1 MISQMKKYTFL
12 VFHRD
17 YDTFLTQLRDL
28 GVVHITQK
36 AAGLIENDEK
46 LQAALQ
52 HEDDLRRLIN
62 QGAPDQMI
70 QERDA
75 IKQNIADAK
84 EAAQQAAVWGDFDAQ
99 HIEALKEAGYNMR
112 FFDCAISAYKK
123 EWGIKVNTIEGKTY
137 FVRVEGIASQDV
149 DISEMLEKATELP
162 QPEKSE
168 AQWNK
173 EIEQLNGL
181 LAAADARIE
190 AWQLANMD
198 QLKQQLVEAR
208 QQIDWQRVQLST
220 DKLAD
225 GALCLIEGFCPIEKE
240 AELENMLNS
249 AQVYYESAKPTIEDN
264 TPIELKNNFYT
275 RLFEPI
281 TRLYSLPNYAELDPT
296 PFFAPF
302 FMLFFGLCLGDG
314 GYGLLILL
322 AGIAVILKAP
332 KLKEWG
338 WLGVFMGVTTMVV
351 GILTGMF
358 FGINLE
364 DVAVLAPVKQYFI
377 TETNATVHFMGGSY
391 HPMMVF
397 AILIGIF
404 QILFAM
410 GFKVVKITL
419 RDGFKY
425 AAYDCAWLVALVTL
439 IVWFALAGS
448 LSTVGLYGIYAILGL
463 CAVFIL
469 FYSNPDRK
477 VLLLNL
483 GGGLW
488 GTYNM
493 VSGLLGDVLSYI
505 RLFALGLAG
514 GILGNVFNALAL
526 QAGGACPSWIGWLPT
541 LLILVFGHTLNFALC
556 LISSVV
562 HPMRLTFVEFYKN
575 AGFEGGGKEYKPFK
589 K

>member
-1 MISQMKKYTFL
+1 ML
-12 VFHRD
+12 
-17 YDTFLTQLRDL
+17 
-28 GVVHITQK
+28 
-36 AAGLIENDEK
+36 A
-46 LQAALQ
+46 
-52 HEDDLRRLIN
+52 
-62 QGAPDQMI
+62 QGAPDQLV
-70 QERDA
+70 QERTA
-75 IKQNIADAK
+75 VEERIAAAQ
-84 EAAQQAAVWGDFDAQ
+84 EAAKQAAVWGDFDAERIQ
-99 HIEALKEAGYNMR
+99 SLKEAGYTLR
-112 FFDCAISAYKK
+112 FFACSSKAF
-123 EWGIKVNTIEGKTY
+123 EEGWGIKVNEIGGKAY
-137 FVRVEGIASQDV
+137 FVAV
-149 DISEMLEKATELP
+149 SEYSGNSDYSELP
-162 QPEKSE
+162 VTEIPAPEKSE
-168 AQWNK
+168 KQWLQ
-173 EIEQLNGL
+173 EMEHLNGL
-181 LAAADARIE
+181 LAAANARIE
-190 AWQLANMD
+190 AWQKANLED
-198 QLKQQLVEAR
+198 IKAQLVEAR

-225 GALCLIEGFCPIEKE
+225 GALCLIEGFCPKDKE
-240 AELENMLNS
+240 PALNEMLDS
-249 AQVYYESAKPTIEDN
+249 AQVYYEAEEPTKEDN

-281 TRLYSLPNYAELDPT
+281 TRLYSLPNYAEIDPT

-314 GYGLLILL
+314 GYGLVVLL
-322 AGIAVILKAP
+322 AGLAVILKAP

-338 WLGVFMGVTTMVV
+338 WLGVFMGITTMVV

-364 DVAVLAPVKQYFI
+364 EVAVLAPVKQYFI
-377 TETNATVHFMGGSY
+377 TETNATVHFMGGAY

-448 LSTVGLYGIYAILGL
+448 LSPVGLYTIYGILGL
-463 CAVFIL
+463 CALFIM

-477 VLLLNL
+477 ILLLNI

-526 QAGGACPSWIGWLPT
+526 QAGGALPGWIGWLPT

>member
-1 MISQMKKYTFL
+1 MITQMKKYTFL

-28 GVVHITQK
+28 GVVHITEK
-36 AAGLIENDEK
+36 AAGVIEDNED

-52 HEDDLRRLIN
+52 HEDELRRLLN
-62 QGAPDQMI
+62 QGAPDQLI
-70 QERDA
+70 QERTTVEER
-75 IKQNIADAK
+75 IAAAH
-84 EAAQQAAVWGDFDAQ
+84 EAAKQAAVWGDFDAAR
-99 HIEALKEAGYNMR
+99 IEALKEAGYTLR
-112 FFDCAISAYKK
+112 FFQCSSKSFDP
-123 EWGIKVNTIEGKTY
+123 EWGIKVNEKEGKTY
-137 FVRVEGIASQDV
+137 FVAV
-149 DISEMLEKATELP
+149 SEYSENSDYSELP
-162 QPEKSE
+162 VTEIAQPEKSE
-168 AQWNK
+168 KQWLQ
-173 EIEQLNGL
+173 EAEHLNGL
-181 LAAADARIE
+181 LAAANARIE
-190 AWQLANMD
+190 AWQKANIED
-198 QLKQQLVEAR
+198 IKAQLVEAR

-225 GALCLIEGFCPIEKE
+225 GALCLIEGFCPIDKE
-240 AELENMLNS
+240 PALNEMLDS
-249 AQVYYESAKPTIEDN
+249 AQVYYEAEEPTKEDN

-281 TRLYSLPNYAELDPT
+281 TRLYSLPNYAEIDPT

-314 GYGLLILL
+314 GYGLVVLL
-322 AGIAVILKAP
+322 AGLAVILKAP
-332 KLKEWG
+332 KFKEWG
-338 WLGVFMGVTTMVV
+338 WLGVFMGFTTMVV

-364 DVAVLAPVKQYFI
+364 EVAVLAPIKQYFI
-377 TETNATVHFMGGSY
+377 TETNATVHVMGGSY

-397 AILIGIF
+397 AILIGVF

-448 LSTVGLYGIYAILGL
+448 LSPIGLYTIYGILGL
-463 CAVFIL
+463 CALFIM

-477 VLLLNL
+477 ILLLNI

-541 LLILVFGHTLNFALC
+541 LLILVFGHSLNFALC

>member
-1 MISQMKKYTFL
+1 MISKMKKYTFL

-28 GVVHITQK
+28 GVVHITEK
-36 AAGLIENDEK
+36 AAGLIEDNED

-52 HEDDLRRLIN
+52 HEDELRHLLA
-62 QGAPDQMI
+62 QGAPDQLV
-70 QERDA
+70 QERTA
-75 IKQNIADAK
+75 VEERIAAAQ
-84 EAAQQAAVWGDFDAQ
+84 EAAKQAAVWGDFDAERIQ
-99 HIEALKEAGYNMR
+99 SLKEAGYTLR
-112 FFDCAISAYKK
+112 FFACSSKAF
-123 EWGIKVNTIEGKTY
+123 EEGWGIKVNEIGGKAY
-137 FVRVEGIASQDV
+137 FVAV
-149 DISEMLEKATELP
+149 SEYSENSDYSELP
-162 QPEKSE
+162 VTEIPAPEKSE
-168 AQWNK
+168 KQWSQ
-173 EIEQLNGL
+173 EMEHLNGL
-181 LAAADARIE
+181 LAAANARIE
-190 AWQLANMD
+190 AWQKANLED
-198 QLKQQLVEAR
+198 IKAQLVEAR

-225 GALCLIEGFCPIEKE
+225 GALCLIEGFCPKDKE
-240 AELENMLNS
+240 PALNEMLDS
-249 AQVYYESAKPTIEDN
+249 AQVYYEAEEPTKEDN

-281 TRLYSLPNYAELDPT
+281 TRLYSLPNYAEIDPT

-314 GYGLLILL
+314 GYGLVVLL
-322 AGIAVILKAP
+322 AGLAVILKAP

-338 WLGVFMGVTTMVV
+338 WLGVFMGITTMIV

-364 DVAVLAPVKQYFI
+364 EVAVLAPVKQYFI
-377 TETNATVHFMGGSY
+377 TETNATVHFMGGAY

-439 IVWFALAGS
+439 IVWFALSGS
-448 LSTVGLYGIYAILGL
+448 LNTIGLYTIYGILGL
-463 CAVFIL
+463 CALFIM

-477 VLLLNL
+477 ILLLNI

-526 QAGGACPSWIGWLPT
+526 QAGGSLPGWIGWLPT

>member
-17 YDTFLTQLRDL
+17 YEPFLEQLREL
-28 GVVHITQK
+28 GVVHITEK
-36 AAGLIENDEK
+36 ASGLIEDDET

-52 HEDDLRRLIN
+52 HEDALRHLLN
-62 QGAPDQMI
+62 QGVTDELI
-70 QERDA
+70 QERTA
-75 IKQNIADAK
+75 IEENIAAARQ
-84 EAAQQAAVWGDFDAQ
+84 AAQNAAVWGEFDAAR
-99 HIEALKEAGYNMR
+99 IAELKEAGYALR
-112 FFDCAISAYKK
+112 FFECPIKTFDA
-123 EWGIKVNTIEGKTY
+123 EWGIKVNEKEGKAY
-137 FVRVEGIASQDV
+137 FVQVGEGCDLTETTASEIPV
-149 DISEMLEKATELP
+149 
-162 QPEKSE
+162 PEKSE
-168 AQWNK
+168 SQWLQTAEQYK
-173 EIEQLNGL
+173 EQL
-181 LAAADARIE
+181 ADVNARIE
-190 AWQLANMD
+190 AWQKENID
-198 QLKQQLVEAR
+198 DIKRQLVEAR
-208 QQIDWQRVQLST
+208 QQIDWQRVTLST
-220 DKLAD
+220 DKLAE
-225 GALCLIEGFCPIEKE
+225 GALCLLEGFCPIDKE
-240 AELENMLNS
+240 AELNTMLAD
-249 AQVYYESAKPTIEDN
+249 AQVYFEEEEPAKEDN
-264 TPIELKNNFYT
+264 TPIELKNNFFA

-281 TRLYSLPNYAELDPT
+281 TRLYSLPNYAEIDPT

-314 GYGLLILL
+314 GYGLVILL

-332 KLKEWG
+332 KLKDWG
-338 WLGVFMGVTTMVV
+338 WLGVFMGLTTMVV
-351 GILTGMF
+351 GILTGVF

-364 DVAVLAPVKQYFI
+364 EVAVLAPVKQYFI

-439 IVWFALAGS
+439 IVWFALSGS
-448 LSTVGLYGIYAILGL
+448 LSTIGLYTIYGILGI
-463 CAVFIL
+463 CALFIL
-469 FYSNPDRK
+469 FYKDPDRK

-493 VSGLLGDVLSYI
+493 VSGLLGDILSYI

-541 LLILVFGHTLNFALC
+541 LLILVFGHSLNFALC

-575 AGFEGGGKEYKPFK
+575 ADFEGGGREYKPFRK
-589 K
+589 

>member
-1 MISQMKKYTFL
+1 MITQMKKYTFL

-17 YDTFLTQLRDL
+17 YEPFLTQLRDL

-36 AAGLIENDEK
+36 AAGLIENDEN

-52 HEDDLRRLIN
+52 HEDELRRLIN
-62 QGAPDQMI
+62 QGATDQLLA
-70 QERDA
+70 ERA
-75 IKQNIADAK
+75 NVEQSIAEAKQ
-84 EAAQQAAVWGDFDAQ
+84 AAAQAAVWGDFDATRIQ
-99 HIEALKEAGYNMR
+99 ELKDAGYTLR
-112 FFDCAISAYKK
+112 FYSCPTSAFQE
-123 EWGIKVNTIEGKTY
+123 EWGIVINNKEGKTY
-137 FVRVEGIASQDV
+137 FVQVNNPTSQDI
-149 DISEMLEKATELP
+149 DSEMLEKVTEIP
-162 QPEKSE
+162 APEKSE
-168 AQWNK
+168 AQWNQ
-173 EIEQLNGL
+173 EVENLNGL
-181 LAAADARIE
+181 LAAANARIE
-190 AWQLANMD
+190 AWKLANMERL
-198 QLKQQLVEAR
+198 QKELSEAR

-225 GALCLIEGFCPIEKE
+225 GALCLIEGFCPIDKE
-240 AELENMLNS
+240 AELNTMLDG
-249 AQVYYESAKPTIEDN
+249 AQVYYESEEPAKEDN

-314 GYGLLILL
+314 GYGLVILL
-322 AGIAVILKAP
+322 AGLAVIFKAP

-338 WLGVFMGVTTMVV
+338 WLGVFMGLTTMVV

-364 DVAVLAPVKQYFI
+364 EVAVLAPVKQYFI
-377 TETNATVHFMGGSY
+377 TETNATVHFMGGAY

-439 IVWFALAGS
+439 IVWFALSGS
-448 LSTVGLYGIYAILGL
+448 LSPIGLYTIYGILGL
-463 CAVFIL
+463 CALFIL

-477 VLLLNL
+477 VLLLNI

-541 LLILVFGHTLNFALC
+541 LLILVFGHSLNFALC

-575 AGFEGGGKEYKPFK
+575 AGFEGGGKEYKPFAK
-589 K
+589 H

>member
-1 MISQMKKYTFL
+1 MITQMKKYTFL

-17 YDTFLTQLRDL
+17 YEPFLEQLREL

-36 AAGLIENDEK
+36 AAGLIEDNEA

-52 HEDDLRRLIN
+52 HEDELRRLLK
-62 QGAPDQMI
+62 QGAPDQLINERSNI
-70 QERDA
+70 QER
-75 IKQNIADAK
+75 IAAAQ
-84 EAAQQAAVWGDFDAQ
+84 EAAKQAAVWGEFDAAR
-99 HIEALKEAGYNMR
+99 IAELKASGYALR
-112 FFDCAISAYKK
+112 FFECATKAFQP
-123 EWGIKVNTIEGKTY
+123 EWGIAVNEKGGKTY
-137 FVRVEGIASQDV
+137 FVQIGEGLDLSETTAS
-149 DISEMLEKATELP
+149 ELP
-162 QPEKSE
+162 APEKSE
-168 AQWNK
+168 AAWLQ
-173 EIEQLNGL
+173 EIEHLKGL
-181 LAAADARIE
+181 YAAAETRIV
-190 AWQLANMD
+190 AWQKANMD
-198 QLKQQLVEAR
+198 DLQAQLTEAR
-208 QQIDWQRVQLST
+208 QQIDWEKVTLST
-220 DKLAD
+220 DKLAE
-225 GALCLIEGFCPIEKE
+225 GALCLFEGFCPIDKE
-240 AELENMLNS
+240 PELNAMLAE
-249 AQVYYESAKPTIEDN
+249 AQVYYEETDPEKEDA
-264 TPIELKNNFYT
+264 TPIELKNNFFT

-314 GYGLLILL
+314 GYGLVILL

-338 WLGVFMGVTTMVV
+338 WLGVFMGATTMIV

-364 DVAVLAPVKQYFI
+364 EVAFLAPVKQYFI

-439 IVWFALAGS
+439 IVWAATASS
-448 LSTVGLYGIYAILGL
+448 LSTIGLYCIYAILGI
-463 CAVFIL
+463 CALFIL

-477 VLLLNL
+477 ILLVNI

-575 AGFEGGGKEYKPFK
+575 AGFEGGGREYKPFK
-589 K
+589 KL

>member
-1 MISQMKKYTFL
+1 MISKMKKYTFL

-28 GVVHITQK
+28 GVVHITEK
-36 AAGLIENDEK
+36 AAGLIEDNED

-52 HEDDLRRLIN
+52 HEDELRHLLA
-62 QGAPDQMI
+62 QGAPDQLV
-70 QERDA
+70 QERTA
-75 IKQNIADAK
+75 VEERIAAAQ
-84 EAAQQAAVWGDFDAQ
+84 EAAKQAAVWGDFDAERIQ
-99 HIEALKEAGYNMR
+99 SLKEAGYTLR
-112 FFDCAISAYKK
+112 FFACSSKAF
-123 EWGIKVNTIEGKTY
+123 EEGWGIKVNEIGGKAY
-137 FVRVEGIASQDV
+137 FVAV
-149 DISEMLEKATELP
+149 SEYSENSDSSELP
-162 QPEKSE
+162 VTEIPAPEKSE
-168 AQWNK
+168 KQWLQ
-173 EIEQLNGL
+173 EVEHLNGL
-181 LAAADARIE
+181 LTAANARIE
-190 AWQLANMD
+190 AWQKANLED
-198 QLKQQLVEAR
+198 IKAQLVEAR

-225 GALCLIEGFCPIEKE
+225 GALCLIEGFCPKDKE
-240 AELENMLNS
+240 PALNEMLDS
-249 AQVYYESAKPTIEDN
+249 AQVYYEAEEPTKEDN

-281 TRLYSLPNYAELDPT
+281 TRLYSLPNYAEIDPT

-314 GYGLLILL
+314 GYGLVVLL
-322 AGIAVILKAP
+322 AGLAVILKAP

-338 WLGVFMGVTTMVV
+338 WLGVFMGITTMIV

-364 DVAVLAPVKQYFI
+364 EVAVLAPVKQYFI
-377 TETNATVHFMGGSY
+377 TETNATVHFMGGAY

-448 LSTVGLYGIYAILGL
+448 LSPVGLYTIYGILGL
-463 CAVFIL
+463 CALFIM

-477 VLLLNL
+477 ILLLNI

-526 QAGGACPSWIGWLPT
+526 QAGGALPGWIGWLPT

>member
-1 MISQMKKYTFL
+1 MITQMKKYTFL

-17 YDTFLTQLRDL
+17 YEPFLTQLRDL

-36 AAGLIENDEK
+36 AAGLIENDEA

-52 HEDDLRRLIN
+52 HEDDLRKLLK
-62 QGAPDQMI
+62 QGAPDQFI
-70 QERDA
+70 QERDN
-75 IKQNIADAK
+75 IQQRIADAGN
-84 EAAQQAAVWGDFDAQ
+84 AAQQAEVWGDFDSARIQ
-99 HIEALKEAGYNMR
+99 ALKDAGYTIR
-112 FFDCAISAYKK
+112 FFSCSANAFKE
-123 EWGIKVNTIEGKTY
+123 EWGVAVNNAEGKTY
-137 FVRVEGIASQDV
+137 FIQVAMPDDSMPDLADTSAAEI
-149 DISEMLEKATELP
+149 P
-162 QPEKSE
+162 QPEKSAAE
-168 AQWNK
+168 WRR
-173 EIEQLNGL
+173 ETEHLNGL
-181 LAAADARIE
+181 LAAANARIE
-190 AWQLANMD
+190 AWQLAN
-198 QLKQQLVEAR
+198 LERLQQELAEAR
-208 QQIDWQRVQLST
+208 QQIDWQRVHLST
-220 DKLAD
+220 DRLAE
-225 GALCLIEGFCPIEKE
+225 GALCLLEGFCPVDKE
-240 AELENMLNS
+240 QELNAMLS
-249 AQVYYESAKPTIEDN
+249 QAQVYYEESVPAKEDN
-264 TPIELKNNFYT
+264 TPIELKNNFFT

-338 WLGVFMGVTTMVV
+338 WLGVFMGITTMVV
-351 GILTGMF
+351 GILTGVF

-364 DVAVLAPVKQYFI
+364 QVAVLAPVKQYFI

-404 QILFAM
+404 QILFGM
-410 GFKVVKITL
+410 GFKVVKISL

-439 IVWFALAGS
+439 IVWFALSGS
-448 LSTVGLYGIYAILGL
+448 LSTVGLYCIYAILGI
-463 CAVFIL
+463 CALFIL
-469 FYSNPDRK
+469 FYSNPDK
-477 VLLLNL
+477 KILLVNV
-483 GGGLW
+483 GSGLW

-493 VSGLLGDVLSYI
+493 VSGLLGDILSYI

-526 QAGGACPSWIGWLPT
+526 QAGGALPGWIGWLPT
-541 LLILVFGHTLNFALC
+541 LLILVFGHSLNFALC
-556 LISSVV
+556 LISSIV

-575 AGFEGGGKEYKPFK
+575 AGFEGGGKEYQPFK

>member
-1 MISQMKKYTFL
+1 MITQMKKYTFL

-17 YDTFLTQLRDL
+17 YEPFLTQLRDL

-36 AAGLIENDEK
+36 AAGLIEDDEQ

-52 HEDDLRRLIN
+52 HEDELRRLLK
-62 QGAPDQMI
+62 QGAPDELI
-70 QERDA
+70 AER
-75 IKQNIADAK
+75 NEVNERIAAAQ
-84 EAAQQAAVWGDFDAQ
+84 EAAKQAAVWGDFDAAR
-99 HIEALKEAGYNMR
+99 IAALKEAGYTLH
-112 FFDCAISAYKK
+112 FYECASKAFRE
-123 EWGIKVNTIEGKTY
+123 EWGIKVNEVGSKTY
-137 FVRVEGIASQDV
+137 FIALESVEDAIEIPA
-149 DISEMLEKATELP
+149 P
-162 QPEKSE
+162 QKSE
-168 AQWNK
+168 AQWLQEVENLK
-173 EIEQLNGL
+173 AL
-181 LAAADARIE
+181 LADVDARIV
-190 AWQLANMD
+190 AWQKENLDDIKA
-198 QLKQQLVEAR
+198 QLVEAR
-208 QQIDWQRVQLST
+208 QQIDWKRVTLST
-220 DKLAD
+220 DRLAE
-225 GALCLIEGFCPIEKE
+225 GALCLFEGFCPIDKE
-240 AELENMLNS
+240 AELNAMLAES
-249 AQVYYESAKPTIEDN
+249 QVYYEETTPTKEDN

-314 GYGLLILL
+314 GYGLVILL
-322 AGIAVILKAP
+322 AGLAVIFKAP

-338 WLGVFMGVTTMVV
+338 WLGVFMGFTTMVV
-351 GILTGMF
+351 GVLTGMF

-364 DVAVLAPVKQYFI
+364 VVAVLAPIKQYFI
-377 TETNATVHFMGGSY
+377 TETNATVHVMGGSY

-397 AILIGIF
+397 AILIGVF

-439 IVWFALAGS
+439 IVWAIFAGS
-448 LSTVGLYGIYAILGL
+448 LSTIGLYSIYAILGL
-463 CAVFIL
+463 CALFIM

-477 VLLLNL
+477 VLLLNI

-493 VSGLLGDVLSYI
+493 ISGLLGDILSYI

-541 LLILVFGHTLNFALC
+541 LLILVFGHSLNFALC

>member
-1 MISQMKKYTFL
+1 MISKMKKYTFL

-28 GVVHITQK
+28 GVVHITEK
-36 AAGLIENDEK
+36 AAGLIEDNED

-52 HEDDLRRLIN
+52 HEDELRHLLA
-62 QGAPDQMI
+62 QGAPDQLV
-70 QERDA
+70 QERTA
-75 IKQNIADAK
+75 VEERIAAAQ
-84 EAAQQAAVWGDFDAQ
+84 EAAKQAAVWGDFDAERIQ
-99 HIEALKEAGYNMR
+99 SLKEAGYTLR
-112 FFDCAISAYKK
+112 FFACSSKAF
-123 EWGIKVNTIEGKTY
+123 EEGWGIKVNEIGGKAY
-137 FVRVEGIASQDV
+137 FVAV
-149 DISEMLEKATELP
+149 SEYSENSDYSELP
-162 QPEKSE
+162 VTEIPAPEKSE
-168 AQWNK
+168 KQWLQ
-173 EIEQLNGL
+173 EVEHLNGL
-181 LAAADARIE
+181 LAATNARIE
-190 AWQLANMD
+190 AWQKANLED
-198 QLKQQLVEAR
+198 IKAQLVEAR

-225 GALCLIEGFCPIEKE
+225 GALCLIEGFCPKDKE
-240 AELENMLNS
+240 PALNEMLDS
-249 AQVYYESAKPTIEDN
+249 AQVYYEAEEPTKEDN

-281 TRLYSLPNYAELDPT
+281 TRLYSLPNYTEIDPT

-314 GYGLLILL
+314 GYGLVVLL
-322 AGIAVILKAP
+322 AGLAVILKAP

-338 WLGVFMGVTTMVV
+338 WLGVFMGITTMVV

-364 DVAVLAPVKQYFI
+364 EVAVLAPVKQYFI
-377 TETNATVHFMGGSY
+377 TETNATVHFMGGAY

-448 LSTVGLYGIYAILGL
+448 LSPVGLYTIYGILGL
-463 CAVFIL
+463 CALFIM

-477 VLLLNL
+477 ILLLNI

-526 QAGGACPSWIGWLPT
+526 QAGGALPGWIGWLPT

>member
-1 MISQMKKYTFL
+1 MITQMKKYTFL

-17 YDTFLTQLRDL
+17 YEPFLTQLRDL

-36 AAGLIENDEK
+36 AAGLIEDDEA

-52 HEDDLRRLIN
+52 HEDELRRLLK
-62 QGAPDQMI
+62 QGAPDQLI
-70 QERDA
+70 AERAD
-75 IKQNIADAK
+75 IEQRIADAHN
-84 EAAQQAAVWGDFDAQ
+84 AAQKAAVWGEFDAARIQ
-99 HIEALKEAGYNMR
+99 SLKEAGYTLH
-112 FFDCAISAYKK
+112 FYECPTKAFQE
-123 EWGIKVNTIEGKTY
+123 EWGIKVNETGGKTY
-137 FVRVEGIASQDV
+137 FVQVGEGLDLSDTNANEIAV
-149 DISEMLEKATELP
+149 
-162 QPEKSE
+162 PEKSAAAWLQE
-168 AQWNK
+168 VEHLK
-173 EIEQLNGL
+173 GL
-181 LAAADARIE
+181 LAAANARIE
-190 AWQLANMD
+190 AWQLANIED
-198 QLKQQLVEAR
+198 IKSQLVEAR
-208 QQIDWQRVQLST
+208 QQIDWQKVNLST
-220 DKLAD
+220 DKLAE
-225 GALCLIEGFCPIEKE
+225 GALCLFEGFCPIDKE
-240 AELENMLNS
+240 AELNAMLAES
-249 AQVYYESAKPTIEDN
+249 QVYYEETTPTKEDN

-314 GYGLLILL
+314 GYGLVILL
-322 AGIAVILKAP
+322 AGLAVIFKAP

-338 WLGVFMGVTTMVV
+338 WLGVFMGFTTMVV

-364 DVAVLAPVKQYFI
+364 EVAVLAPIKQYFI
-377 TETNATVHFMGGSY
+377 TETNATVHVMGGSY

-397 AILIGIF
+397 AILIGVF

-439 IVWFALAGS
+439 IVWAIFAGS
-448 LSTVGLYGIYAILGL
+448 LSTIGLYSIYAILGL
-463 CAVFIL
+463 CAMFIM

-477 VLLLNL
+477 VLLLNI

-493 VSGLLGDVLSYI
+493 VSGLLGDILSYI

-541 LLILVFGHTLNFALC
+541 LLILVFGHSLNFALC

>member
-1 MISQMKKYTFL
+1 MITQMKKYTFL

-17 YDTFLTQLRDL
+17 YEPFLTQLRDL

-36 AAGLIENDEK
+36 AAGLIEDDEQ

-52 HEDDLRRLIN
+52 HEDELRRLLK
-62 QGAPDQMI
+62 QGAPDELI
-70 QERDA
+70 AER
-75 IKQNIADAK
+75 NEVNERIAAAQ
-84 EAAQQAAVWGDFDAQ
+84 EAAKQAAIWGEFDAAR
-99 HIEALKEAGYNMR
+99 ISSLKEAGYTLH
-112 FFDCAISAYKK
+112 FYECASRAFQE
-123 EWGIKVNTIEGKTY
+123 EWGIKVNEVGSKTY
-137 FVRVEGIASQDV
+137 FIALESVEDAIEIPA
-149 DISEMLEKATELP
+149 P
-162 QPEKSE
+162 QKSE
-168 AQWNK
+168 AQWLQEVENVK
-173 EIEQLNGL
+173 AL
-181 LAAADARIE
+181 LADVDARIV
-190 AWQLANMD
+190 AWQKENLDDIKA
-198 QLKQQLVEAR
+198 QLVEAR
-208 QQIDWQRVQLST
+208 QQIDWKRVTLST
-220 DKLAD
+220 DKLVE
-225 GALCLIEGFCPIEKE
+225 GALCLFEGFCPIDKE
-240 AELENMLNS
+240 AELNAMLAES
-249 AQVYYESAKPTIEDN
+249 QVYYEETTPTKEDN

-314 GYGLLILL
+314 GYGLVILL
-322 AGIAVILKAP
+322 AGLAVIFKAP

-338 WLGVFMGVTTMVV
+338 WLGVFMGFTTMVV

-364 DVAVLAPVKQYFI
+364 VVAVLAPIKQYFI
-377 TETNATVHFMGGSY
+377 TETNATVHVMGGSY

-397 AILIGIF
+397 AILIGVF

-410 GFKVVKITL
+410 GFKVVKIAL

-439 IVWFALAGS
+439 IVWAIFAGS
-448 LSTVGLYGIYAILGL
+448 LSTIGLYSIYAILGL
-463 CAVFIL
+463 CALFIM

-477 VLLLNL
+477 VLLLNI

-488 GTYNM
+488 GSYNM
-493 VSGLLGDVLSYI
+493 ISGLLGDILSYI

-541 LLILVFGHTLNFALC
+541 LLILVFGHSLNFALC

>member
-1 MISQMKKYTFL
+1 MITQMKKYTFL

-17 YDTFLTQLRDL
+17 YEPFLTQLRDL

-36 AAGLIENDEK
+36 AAGLIENDEN

-52 HEDDLRRLIN
+52 HEDELRRLIN
-62 QGAPDQMI
+62 QGATDQLLA
-70 QERDA
+70 ERA
-75 IKQNIADAK
+75 NVEQSIAEAKQ
-84 EAAQQAAVWGDFDAQ
+84 AAAQAAVWGDFDATRIQ
-99 HIEALKEAGYNMR
+99 ELKEAGYTLR
-112 FFDCAISAYKK
+112 FYSCPTSAFRE
-123 EWGIKVNTIEGKTY
+123 EWGIVINIKEGKTY
-137 FVRVEGIASQDV
+137 FVQVNNPTSQDI
-149 DISEMLEKATELP
+149 DSEMLEKVTEIP
-162 QPEKSE
+162 APEKSE
-168 AQWNK
+168 AQWNQ
-173 EIEQLNGL
+173 EVENLNGL
-181 LAAADARIE
+181 LAAANARIE
-190 AWQLANMD
+190 AWKLANMERL
-198 QLKQQLVEAR
+198 QKELSEAR

-225 GALCLIEGFCPIEKE
+225 GALCLIEGFCPIDKE
-240 AELENMLNS
+240 AELNAMLDG
-249 AQVYYESAKPTIEDN
+249 AQVYYESEEPAKEDN

-314 GYGLLILL
+314 GYGLVILL
-322 AGIAVILKAP
+322 AGLAVIFKAP

-338 WLGVFMGVTTMVV
+338 WLGVFMGLTTMVV

-364 DVAVLAPVKQYFI
+364 EVAVLAPVKQYFI
-377 TETNATVHFMGGSY
+377 TETNATVHFMGGAY

-439 IVWFALAGS
+439 IVWFALSGS
-448 LSTVGLYGIYAILGL
+448 LSPIGLYTIYGILGL
-463 CAVFIL
+463 CALFIL

-477 VLLLNL
+477 VLLLNI

-541 LLILVFGHTLNFALC
+541 LLILVFGHSLNFALC

-575 AGFEGGGKEYKPFK
+575 AGFEGGGKEYKPFAK
-589 K
+589 H

>member
-1 MISQMKKYTFL
+1 MITQMKKYTFL

-28 GVVHITQK
+28 GVVHITEK
-36 AAGLIENDEK
+36 AAGVIEDNED

-52 HEDDLRRLIN
+52 HEDELRRLLN
-62 QGAPDQMI
+62 QGAPDQLI
-70 QERDA
+70 QERTTVEER
-75 IKQNIADAK
+75 IAAAH
-84 EAAQQAAVWGDFDAQ
+84 EAAKQAAVWGDFDAAR
-99 HIEALKEAGYNMR
+99 IEALKEAGYTLR
-112 FFDCAISAYKK
+112 FFQCSSKSFDP
-123 EWGIKVNTIEGKTY
+123 EWGIKVNEKEGKTY
-137 FVRVEGIASQDV
+137 FVAV
-149 DISEMLEKATELP
+149 SEYSENSDYSELP
-162 QPEKSE
+162 VTEIAQPEKSE
-168 AQWNK
+168 KQWLQ
-173 EIEQLNGL
+173 EVEHLNGL
-181 LAAADARIE
+181 LAAANARIE
-190 AWQLANMD
+190 AWQKANIED
-198 QLKQQLVEAR
+198 IKAQLVEAR

-225 GALCLIEGFCPIEKE
+225 GALCLIEGFCPIDKE
-240 AELENMLNS
+240 PALNEMLDS
-249 AQVYYESAKPTIEDN
+249 AQVYYEAEEPTKEDN

-281 TRLYSLPNYAELDPT
+281 TRLYSLPNYAEIDPT

-314 GYGLLILL
+314 GYGLVVLL
-322 AGIAVILKAP
+322 AGLAVILKAP
-332 KLKEWG
+332 KFKEWG
-338 WLGVFMGVTTMVV
+338 WLGVFMGFTTMVV

-364 DVAVLAPVKQYFI
+364 EVAVLAPIKQYFI
-377 TETNATVHFMGGSY
+377 TETNATVHFMGGAY

-448 LSTVGLYGIYAILGL
+448 LSPIGLYTIYGILGL
-463 CAVFIL
+463 CALFIM

-477 VLLLNL
+477 ILLLNI

-541 LLILVFGHTLNFALC
+541 LLILVFGHSLNFALC

>member
-1 MISQMKKYTFL
+1 MITQMKKYTFL

-17 YDTFLTQLRDL
+17 YEPFLTQLRDL

-36 AAGLIENDEK
+36 AAGLIENDEQ

-52 HEDDLRRLIN
+52 HEDELRRLIN
-62 QGAPDQMI
+62 QGATDQLLA
-70 QERDA
+70 ERA
-75 IKQNIADAK
+75 NVEQSIAEAKQ
-84 EAAQQAAVWGDFDAQ
+84 AAAQAAVWGDFDATRIQ
-99 HIEALKEAGYNMR
+99 ELKDAGYTLR
-112 FFDCAISAYKK
+112 FYSCPTSAFRE
-123 EWGIKVNTIEGKTY
+123 EWGVVINNKEGKTY
-137 FVRVEGIASQDV
+137 FVQVDNPTFQDI
-149 DISEMLEKATELP
+149 DSEMLEKVTEIP
-162 QPEKSE
+162 APEKSE
-168 AQWNK
+168 AQWNQ
-173 EIEQLNGL
+173 EVENLNGL
-181 LAAADARIE
+181 LAAANARIE
-190 AWQLANMD
+190 AWKLANMERL
-198 QLKQQLVEAR
+198 QKELSEAR
-208 QQIDWQRVQLST
+208 QNIDWQRVQLST

-225 GALCLIEGFCPIEKE
+225 GALCLIEGFCPIDKE
-240 AELENMLNS
+240 AELNAMLDG
-249 AQVYYESAKPTIEDN
+249 AQVYYESEEPAKEDN

-314 GYGLLILL
+314 GYGLVILL
-322 AGIAVILKAP
+322 AGLAVIFKAP

-338 WLGVFMGVTTMVV
+338 WLGVFMGLTTMVV

-364 DVAVLAPVKQYFI
+364 EVAVLAPVKQYFI
-377 TETNATVHFMGGSY
+377 TETNATVHFMGGAY

-439 IVWFALAGS
+439 IVWFALSGS
-448 LSTVGLYGIYAILGL
+448 LSPIGLYTIYGILGL
-463 CAVFIL
+463 CALFIL

-477 VLLLNL
+477 VLLLNI

-541 LLILVFGHTLNFALC
+541 LLILVFGHSLNFALC

-575 AGFEGGGKEYKPFK
+575 AGFEGGGKEYKPFAK
-589 K
+589 H